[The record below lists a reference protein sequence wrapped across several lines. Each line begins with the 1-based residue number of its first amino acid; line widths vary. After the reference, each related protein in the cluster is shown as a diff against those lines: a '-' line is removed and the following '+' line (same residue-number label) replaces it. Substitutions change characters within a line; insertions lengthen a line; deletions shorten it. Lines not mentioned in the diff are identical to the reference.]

1 MGPERSRLRALGVVE
16 EELLGRSWRGAF
28 VGNLLTAFTELAYVF
43 IDYQVFRGAL
53 LLPVLRALHVL
64 WALGMLGMLLARRH
78 RLSPALINGGFVV
91 GVLPFLPI
99 FALAEYFMTGSG
111 LLWMPMTGHR
121 LVMLSIGV
129 LVPTGMWLGGG
140 LIAIFA
146 LEAVVLWFALGL
158 GSHPGVRSPWEPWVT
173 LIYGGVALAMLAYR
187 VRSHTIEL
195 TLREVRAEAEAL
207 ERLARLFLAVR
218 DATNTPLQTLELS
231 IAVLRQRSPEGEST
245 LAAMERAVH
254 RVRSLTQRLGSVDP
268 LLVWREG
275 DESFDADAMLRHLEE
290 DLARE
295 LERRRH

>member
-16 EELLGRSWRGAF
+16 EELLGRGWRGAF
-28 VGNLLTAFTELAYVF
+28 FGNLLVAFTELAYVF
-43 IDYQVFRGAL
+43 IDYRVFRGAL

-64 WALGMLGMLLARRH
+64 WVLGVLGLLFARRR
-78 RLSPALINGGFVV
+78 RLTPALINGGFVG

-99 FALAEYFMTGSG
+99 FALAESFMTGSG
-111 LLWMPMTGHR
+111 LIWVPMTGHR
-121 LVMLSIGV
+121 LVMLAIGV
-129 LVPTGMWLGGG
+129 LAPTGLWLGGG
-140 LIAIFA
+140 LIAAFA
-146 LEAVVLWFALGL
+146 LEAGVLWFALGL

-173 LIYGGVALAMLAYR
+173 LIYGGVALTMLAYR

-195 TLREVRAEAEAL
+195 KLREVRAEAEAL

-231 IAVLRQRSPEGEST
+231 IALLRQRSPESEPT

-254 RVRSLTQRLGSVDP
+254 RIRSLTQRLGSVDP